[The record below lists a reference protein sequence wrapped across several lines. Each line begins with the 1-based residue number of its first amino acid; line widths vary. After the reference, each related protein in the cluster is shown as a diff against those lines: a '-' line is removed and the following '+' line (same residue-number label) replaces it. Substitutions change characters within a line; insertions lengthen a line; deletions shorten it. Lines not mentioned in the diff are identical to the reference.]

1 MKMNY
6 KHLGLYVL
14 AGIVSGSL
22 SIAVMGPLDWIGLPE
37 AAFVAIPIM
46 LAAAIYTVGRYLGD
60 TNLRHT
66 WFSPVAL
73 VVACFAGLYLAVRL
87 VMSCIA
93 IFAISGCVFVEVWGI
108 VVSGGIVGICVA
120 IGVALAWKLNRAGL
134 VITITTVAGLLGG
147 LVFQFGPVDDP
158 LNHPYL
164 GSLWILTAFIILQ
177 TILLLG
183 IGIAVQIDSAKSST
197 EQ

>member
-6 KHLGLYVL
+6 KHLALYVL

-93 IFAISGCVFVEVWGI
+93 IFGVGGCVSVEFWGI

-158 LNHPYL
+158 LNHPDL
-164 GSLWILTAFIILQ
+164 GVLWAVAAFIILQ
-177 TILLLG
+177 AILLLG
-183 IGIAVQIDSAKSST
+183 IGIAVQIDSAKSSA

>member
-93 IFAISGCVFVEVWGI
+93 IFGVGGCVFVEFWGI

-147 LVFQFGPVDDP
+147 LAFQFGPVDDP
-158 LNHPYL
+158 LNHPDL
-164 GSLWILTAFIILQ
+164 GVLWAVAAFIILQ
-177 TILLLG
+177 AILLLG
-183 IGIAVQIDSAKSST
+183 IGIAVQIDSAKSSA